1 MSKMKRQQPA
11 FTAKP
16 EAEFVRE
23 EPKRPEEPQ
32 PMECPEC
39 KARLVVKIAGGDA
52 ALELARCQQCGTEF
66 KIENGKLVKHDL
78 VVGLPNSA
86 TVGAP
91 HQQTAGID
99 KKAGNDL
106 AKVMTNDETPRCPY
120 CGSVKIQELPAM
132 MMSFN
137 RWTCNDCHGSFRAPV
152 KGKAA

>member
-1 MSKMKRQQPA
+1 MSKMKRQQLA

-23 EPKRPEEPQ
+23 EPKEPEEPQ

-66 KIENGKLVKHDL
+66 KIENGKLAKHE
-78 VVGLPNSA
+78 PNLAKEHIEAISNLYA
-86 TVGAP
+86 
-91 HQQTAGID
+91 
-99 KKAGNDL
+99 KADL
-106 AKVMTNDETPRCPY
+106 AKVMTNDDTPRCPY

-152 KGKAA
+152 KGRAA